1 MLNDNNMGA
10 KLLGLSICLTF
21 TGFVLCIPSLFWAS
35 SDLPCKILANFC
47 GSQYLIPSLWCTFQ
61 NINWVLLFKTGK
73 IFPKLVHNL
82 AGWFFCFKPTNFRC
96 IHCVLPEYPI
106 PPPSRIIYVDKNGNG
121 HLYRW
126 HRHCTFTH
134 LMSFYPGAPLSTV
147 VWMPGWNCLL
157 LNISLCWM
165 CCFLGLL

>member
-10 KLLGLSICLTF
+10 KLLGLSIFLTF

-82 AGWFFCFKPTNFRC
+82 AGWFFCFKPSNFRC
-96 IHCVLPEYPI
+96 IPCVLPEYPI
-106 PPPSRIIYVDKNGNG
+106 PPIPESYMWIKMAMVTSIGGIVTA
-121 HLYRW
+121 HLLTL
-126 HRHCTFTH
+126 CCFIQG
-134 LMSFYPGAPLSTV
+134 LPLVQLFERQGETV
-147 VWMPGWNCLL
+147 LVRYQPL
-157 LNISLCWM
+157 LNVLFSR
-165 CCFLGLL
+165 FL